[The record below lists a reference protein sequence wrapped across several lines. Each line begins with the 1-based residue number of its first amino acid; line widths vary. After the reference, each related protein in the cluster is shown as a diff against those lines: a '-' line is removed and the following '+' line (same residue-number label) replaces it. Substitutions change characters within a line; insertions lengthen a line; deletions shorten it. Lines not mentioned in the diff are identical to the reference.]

1 MNETY
6 EVRIVV
12 GAYDGKKALIENRT
26 PMDFLDFQL
35 YGNGEAKYKANNG
48 WNTFVIV
55 YEGVLLINEQ
65 KFTKN
70 TAVYFKERKLFSKTL
85 QIKNLLNS
93 FAYQVS

>member
-1 MNETY
+1 
-6 EVRIVV
+6 
-12 GAYDGKKALIENRT
+12 
-26 PMDFLDFQL
+26 MDFLDFQL

-70 TAVYFKERKLFSKTL
+70 TAVYFNQAKEGEEIVFKNPSDKEFTKFICVSGKLNLIKPINFSF
-85 QIKNLLNS
+85 LL
-93 FAYQVS
+93 F